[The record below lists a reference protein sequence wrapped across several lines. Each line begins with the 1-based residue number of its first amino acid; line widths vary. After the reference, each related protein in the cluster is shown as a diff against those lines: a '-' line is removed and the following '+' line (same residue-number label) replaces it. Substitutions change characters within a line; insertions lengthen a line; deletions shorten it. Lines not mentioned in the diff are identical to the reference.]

1 MSNKFNELLDL
12 LVNEENDKAEELF
25 HDIVVEKSRDI
36 YNELVEQDVEDVKI
50 EEEKHK
56 DDEDKEESKKDKM
69 KKEGEESD
77 DEAVEETEASD
88 DDAVEET
95 EASDEDAVEE
105 TADEADET
113 IEEVGGDATDDLIA
127 DINAEQNGDEMAP
140 EAMHSMNA
148 GDMDPT
154 DNDDAEG
161 SEEAVKDKVM
171 DLENALDELKAEFDA
186 MMGDDDKGD
195 DEEADAP
202 EMPEMPGEE
211 VEMEADATEEEAV
224 EETADEEV
232 EEGESKTAEQ
242 LINEYSD
249 MVKADMSNGEESSK
263 SPVAAKGGT
272 EPSANA
278 SDLMDTKEAGAVKSA
293 DKPKDMGVDAKNKP
307 GIKKAKMD
315 NAPKPTTADTPDNK
329 TSVTP
334 K

>member
-88 DDAVEET
+88 DEAVEET
-95 EASDEDAVEE
+95 EASEEDAVEE

-186 MMGDDDKGD
+186 MMGDDKEDDKED
-195 DEEADAP
+195 DAP

>member
-50 EEEKHK
+50 EEEKK

-95 EASDEDAVEE
+95 EASEEDAVEE

-148 GDMDPT
+148 GDEDPT

>member
-50 EEEKHK
+50 EEEKK

-77 DEAVEETEASD
+77 EEAVEETEASEDEAVEETEAS
-88 DDAVEET
+88 E
-95 EASDEDAVEE
+95 EDAVEE

-127 DINAEQNGDEMAP
+127 DIEAEQNGDEMAP

-161 SEEAVKDKVM
+161 SEEEVKDKIM

-186 MMGDDDKGD
+186 MMGDDDKG

>member
-36 YNELVEQDVEDVKI
+36 YNNLVEQDVEDVKI
-50 EEEKHK
+50 EEEKK
-56 DDEDKEESKKDKM
+56 DDEDKDESKKDKM

-77 DEAVEETEASD
+77 DEAVEETEESD

-95 EASDEDAVEE
+95 EASDDEAVEE

-140 EAMHSMNA
+140 EADAMMA
-148 GDMDPT
+148 GDEDPMD
-154 DNDDAEG
+154 NGDDAEG

-211 VEMEADATEEEAV
+211 VEFESDATDEEAV

>member
-50 EEEKHK
+50 EEEKK
-56 DDEDKEESKKDKM
+56 DDEEESKKDKM

-95 EASDEDAVEE
+95 EASEEDAVEE

-186 MMGDDDKGD
+186 MMGDDKEDDKED
-195 DEEADAP
+195 DAP

>member
-50 EEEKHK
+50 EEEIHK
-56 DDEDKEESKKDKM
+56 DDEEESKKDKM

>member
-50 EEEKHK
+50 EEEKK
-56 DDEDKEESKKDKM
+56 DDEEESKKDKM

>member
-36 YNELVEQDVEDVKI
+36 YNSLVEQDVEDVKI

-56 DDEDKEESKKDKM
+56 DKEDKDDEKMSKKDKM

-77 DEAVEETEASD
+77 EEAVEETEASD
-88 DDAVEET
+88 D
-95 EASDEDAVEE
+95 DAVEE

-127 DINAEQNGDEMAP
+127 DIEAEQNGDEMAP

-161 SEEAVKDKVM
+161 SEGEVKDKIM

-186 MMGDDDKGD
+186 MMGDDDKED
-195 DEEADAP
+195 DKEDAP

-211 VEMEADATEEEAV
+211 VEMEADATDEEAV

-232 EEGESKTAEQ
+232 EEGEKKTAEQ

-249 MVKADMSNGEESSK
+249 MVKAGHGAEKMGSETGADDVK
-263 SPVAAKGGT
+263 SPVAQKGGK
-272 EPSANA
+272 EPKADAGNLNQADES
-278 SDLMDTKEAGAVKSA
+278 GAVKTA
-293 DKPKDMGVDAKNKP
+293 DKPKDMSVNAKNEP

-315 NAPKPTTADTPDNK
+315 NAPKPDLNDSPDNK
-329 TSVTP
+329 TSVYP

>member
-56 DDEDKEESKKDKM
+56 DKEEKDDEKMSKKDKM

-77 DEAVEETEASD
+77 EEAVEEP
-88 DDAVEET
+88 
-95 EASDEDAVEE
+95 
-105 TADEADET
+105 ADEADET

-127 DINAEQNGDEMAP
+127 DIEAEQNGDEMAP

-161 SEEAVKDKVM
+161 SEEEVKDKIM

-186 MMGDDDKGD
+186 MMGDEDKG
-195 DEEADAP
+195 EEDKEDADMP
-202 EMPEMPGEE
+202 DMPEMPGEE

-232 EEGESKTAEQ
+232 EEAEKKTAEQ

-249 MVKADMSNGEESSK
+249 MVKADMSGGEDSNK
-263 SPVAAKGGT
+263 SQVAAKGGT